1 MKLGTFL
8 LIPRILETVTY
19 SPLLVF
25 HICAGITGLLSGTVS
40 MSFRKGSR
48 GHRTAG
54 NVFFVSMLCMSA
66 AGVILA
72 SMKSQMSNVF
82 GGSLTFYLVAT
93 AWATAKR
100 REGVTG
106 LFDWV
111 ALLVALVVAAT
122 IGTFG
127 VEALHNPSGSKDGVP
142 APMYFVLTS
151 VALLAAAGDIRML
164 ARGGVFG
171 AQRIARHLWRM
182 CFALFI
188 ATGSIFLAR
197 PQLFPEILRR
207 TNIIFLAGILP
218 LPLMIFWLLR
228 VRFSNTWKRR
238 SMPRTGNVVS
248 LRA

>member
-1 MKLGTFL
+1 M
-8 LIPRILETVTY
+8 TY
-19 SPLLVF
+19 SPLLLF
-25 HICAGITGLLSGTVS
+25 HICAGTTCLLSGTVS

-48 GHRTAG
+48 GHRVAG

-66 AGVILA
+66 AGVTLA
-72 SMKSQMSNVF
+72 LMKSQMSNVF

-106 LFDWV
+106 IFDWM
-111 ALLVALVVAAT
+111 ALLVALTVGVVIA
-122 IGTFG
+122 TFG

-142 APMYFVLTS
+142 APMYFVLAS
-151 VALLAAAGDIRML
+151 VATLAAAGDIRML
-164 ARGGVFG
+164 VRGGVFG
-171 AQRIARHLWRM
+171 TQRISRHLWRM

-207 TNIIFLAGILP
+207 TDVILIAGILP

-228 VRFSNTWKRR
+228 LRFTNTYKRKTA
-238 SMPRTGNVVS
+238 PRANGVVS

>member
-1 MKLGTFL
+1 
-8 LIPRILETVTY
+8 VTY
-19 SPLLVF
+19 SPLLLF
-25 HICAGITGLLSGTVS
+25 HICAGTTGLLSGTVS

-48 GHRTAG
+48 GHRVAG

-66 AGVILA
+66 AGVTLA
-72 SMKSQMSNVF
+72 LMKSRMSNVF

-106 LFDWV
+106 IFDWM
-111 ALLVALVVAAT
+111 ALLVALTVGVVIA
-122 IGTFG
+122 TFG

-142 APMYFVLTS
+142 APMYFVLAS
-151 VALLAAAGDIRML
+151 VATLAAAGDIRML
-164 ARGGVFG
+164 VRGGVFG
-171 AQRIARHLWRM
+171 TQRISRHLWRM

-207 TNIIFLAGILP
+207 TDVILIAGILP

-228 VRFSNTWKRR
+228 LRFTNTYKRKTA
-238 SMPRTGNVVS
+238 PRANGVVS